1 MNLKTPGVGKPCAAL
16 YYLHYLHKM
25 SSPYTLAAVSPLCPV
40 AGDPEISSHAAASKN
55 LLADAASPSVRQA
68 GGHNQHLAQQQRR
81 RLGGVLVVLVT
92 VLYVGSGVAI
102 QVLFD
107 DMKFEKPFFFSY
119 ISVSLC
125 SSYLLQFGYL
135 RCRRSCVRSTHVYS
149 QELQYELQ
157 YVQVRCASVYGTP
170 LKTLAVRLQVTA
182 RHLTRRSKLASCT
195 IQCSLCG
202 LLCCS
207 RRPISASITR
217 IS

>member
-1 MNLKTPGVGKPCAAL
+1 
-16 YYLHYLHKM
+16 M